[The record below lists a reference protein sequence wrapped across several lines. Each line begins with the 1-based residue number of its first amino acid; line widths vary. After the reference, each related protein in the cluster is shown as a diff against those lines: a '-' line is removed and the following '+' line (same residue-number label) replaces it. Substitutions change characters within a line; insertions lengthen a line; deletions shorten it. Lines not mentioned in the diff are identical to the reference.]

1 MNEKIT
7 NIKIEITK
15 EEEYLKNLK
24 NLIKENELKNS
35 SIEEKIKEKEN
46 IIIMKKKR
54 NLKKKKRNLI

>member
-15 EEEYLKNLK
+15 EEEYLKTLN

-35 SIEEKIKEKEN
+35 SIEAKIKEKDN
-46 IIIMKKKR
+46 YLIITFIFYY
-54 NLKKKKRNLI
+54 L